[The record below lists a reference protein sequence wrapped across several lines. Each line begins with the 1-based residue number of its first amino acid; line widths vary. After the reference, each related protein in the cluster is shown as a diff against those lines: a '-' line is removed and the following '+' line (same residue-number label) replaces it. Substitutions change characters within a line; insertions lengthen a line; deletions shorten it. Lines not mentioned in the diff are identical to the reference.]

1 MPTVKTSAARQ
12 TTVGDVK
19 TKALVLSVIL
29 SLGVVSATITTPA
42 RAATSTTAAAPLTLS
57 NIALGQARTQID
69 RRQYSAAITTLA
81 ALRTH
86 VRNTNAAAMAQI
98 GKPPTDPESDDP
110 PGPPAVIAALA
121 MENRVTT
128 VLVPRINGKT
138 GPYINTAMSYTLYVT
153 HTVRQQMLTKV
164 TGLDPEGDGSDYA
177 DGMTDTVPL

>member
-1 MPTVKTSAARQ
+1 
-12 TTVGDVK
+12 
-19 TKALVLSVIL
+19 
-29 SLGVVSATITTPA
+29 
-42 RAATSTTAAAPLTLS
+42 
-57 NIALGQARTQID
+57 
-69 RRQYSAAITTLA
+69 
-81 ALRTH
+81 
-86 VRNTNAAAMAQI
+86 MAQI
-98 GKPPTDPESDDP
+98 GKPPADPESDDP

-177 DGMTDTVPL
+177 DGMTDTLPIYAAEVALVTKALATYRLTAAARTGLKRTLTQVRAANASMNAAYGGGE